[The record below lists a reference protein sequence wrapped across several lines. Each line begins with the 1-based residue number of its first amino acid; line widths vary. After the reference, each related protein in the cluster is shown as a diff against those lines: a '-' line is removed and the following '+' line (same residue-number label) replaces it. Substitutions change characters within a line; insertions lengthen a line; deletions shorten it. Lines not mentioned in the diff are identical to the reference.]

1 MRAPAGR
8 RETASRCESS
18 AAHPHPRPPESGRGA
33 GARRALSAGWAGRAA
48 ASAVTRAAPR
58 LLSARPAGHLRVS
71 AWGARTSRV
80 PARRQWRPV
89 LWMPSGD
96 VRDDLPE
103 PWPQPRRALWQ
114 AGQPPC
120 APRLGVGGP
129 APGVGGAGATSGPDV
144 SPQPHPG
151 GAGYRRRRRPQ
162 GAAHAEGAGIPER
175 APAG

>member
-103 PWPQPRRALWQ
+103 PWPQPLDPTSAPSHILAAQVTGGGGGRRELRTRRGRGSRSAHRRDS
-114 AGQPPC
+114 G
-120 APRLGVGGP
+120 RVP
-129 APGVGGAGATSGPDV
+129 APGEGAWLRTRAGAIGP
-144 SPQPHPG
+144 
-151 GAGYRRRRRPQ
+151 
-162 GAAHAEGAGIPER
+162 
-175 APAG
+175 